1 MCVCVCAC
9 ARLLPYQSAK
19 HRIDLPKDVASNV
32 LGYEEE
38 GVREGEGAVGGGLS
52 LSLRALKK
60 TSICQDFLGSD
71 ETGRWVGG
79 VRSRQVARTCTHAH
93 ARRGGARGG
102 ERISDH

>member
-38 GVREGEGAVGGGLS
+38 GVREGEGGVGGVGGG
-52 LSLRALKK
+52 AF
-60 TSICQDFLGSD
+60 T
-71 ETGRWVGG
+71 
-79 VRSRQVARTCTHAH
+79 
-93 ARRGGARGG
+93 
-102 ERISDH
+102 